1 MAAPLPT
8 IDIRGLDPAQI
19 KELNRELLQL
29 SNIEPKVRLNIKQ
42 LGGAF
47 GRLNA
52 ALRKGAENTILLAQ
66 LSPDES
72 IRKLSVQMED
82 SLLSTL
88 SFLERSAYR
97 AKQQIKIESQ
107 ILTDTEKQRMQS
119 LTDISNEKK
128 DIEERTKEQIRTI
141 EEEILN
147 IRSQT
152 STKTKQQIKQEVD
165 ILKERQRVLEST
177 FDSEMKRLSMEEK
190 SVISSMTVSDKIQ
203 NNFRTLLERFSDAMT
218 DEQRE
223 IYAQRIQGQMDGEK
237 ASLKLLK
244 ERYEQEKSI
253 VREETSKLSTLT
265 GQEYDKKDSELKIR
279 RQTIST
285 LDKEIKSLEQGT
297 KLREES
303 FKKSI
308 AQYKS
313 GISGFFG
320 EAVSKSFTG
329 GLLGALRGEGFG
341 DFFGNVFKSSIERTG
356 LFEKTLPKFL
366 GGGNVGAFLFGS
378 QSDEARKASAKV
390 TEEIKTIG
398 PVISTLETLINKQT
412 EAIMNVQTFASQGA
426 AGAAGAAGQVQV
438 VPGAAGQVQV
448 VPGAAGQVQV
458 VPGAA
463 GQVQVVSTTTTMTAD
478 AITDM
483 MRSVES
489 TKSSLEVLKSTLDSV
504 ISSEE
509 RRIDTTNVTSISEA
523 ARSQKTDETT
533 VEEAKRKE
541 ETASLTSA
549 KELLNQTVKTVEQSL
564 ESMKV
569 RVDSV
574 LSQTNIATTTTATE
588 NTRSMQEG
596 FSNILSVV
604 NRASESMERLKTV
617 SEEIGVANTSTID
630 SLNKITESVSS
641 VVSTME
647 TLKSNVET
655 VNLSYQNQVSI
666 SDATSEKSSVS
677 LITMKNSVDS
687 VRDSLEILKA
697 VTDTAILWEE
707 KKQQTTEA
715 TSSVEENRATQTSRV
730 IDVKNVL
737 IETMRTLER
746 SLNTMKS
753 GVESVSVST
762 RIASSE
768 TNQSTLATQNTITS
782 EEQKSLLSDSIRES
796 MRDTQT
802 SFDKLKTA
810 TETVVSSQDRL
821 SLESLRDVQEQV
833 NAFSSNMIEV
843 SSAVERVNLITQ
855 ESLVSKERE
864 VSVVT
869 SSTETFSRISDS
881 IESLK
886 NSIDILKII
895 TDTETTASA
904 SSIEAIQNIE
914 NSLNSAEIVFS
925 KLSEE
930 NERTRVSSE
939 TASKSL
945 LEVSNSL
952 DIAKQSIESLKSST
966 LISSE
971 EATGSVTTERIVS
984 SMERTVEDTRSAIEN
999 LKTNIQ
1005 STNLK
1010 IVQESSTLSKETES
1024 KEMYDLEEKKE
1035 ATLLSAESE
1044 DIKISIV
1051 DLVRRVEELG
1061 LTTPS
1066 TLSANAAIERLTQE
1080 ATQPGSI
1087 FTHDMSSE
1095 NVLKNIFD
1103 LLQRWFDAEQTMAVE
1118 SRDKEEV
1125 SSTLEKQST
1134 ESLKEISETQSD
1146 SLEIQK
1152 KEEKTKAEKGSG
1164 FSFKKM
1170 MFSFGAAV
1178 STGWKFIKGVFTFF
1192 RNNIKSFFT
1201 TIKDVFLSVL
1211 DFAKEKF
1218 SMFWEKGKEWFGSM
1232 KKNFSSLKDKVVQ
1245 FFKNPRESFGKM
1257 LTGVKEGISSGWKA
1271 MKGGITSMKEK
1282 GVGKTLK
1289 ERFKSAK
1296 EGVVG
1301 GMKSIFGGDKT
1312 EEMAK
1317 EGKPSIAPAPRKKG
1331 ILSRMGEGIG
1341 SIGKG
1346 IGSVGK
1352 GIGGFGKGIGT
1363 GLAGVARGVASF
1375 GNPRVFKG
1383 ALGMAAVG
1391 AALVPFA
1398 GALMLL
1404 AQVPVSTIL
1413 AGTVAIMGL
1422 GLTTMML
1429 GKMTGSIIK
1438 GSLAIGIM
1446 SVAFGVMAAAMTL
1459 ISDVPPATMF
1469 SALAVVAGVAAIA
1482 TALGLIATTG
1492 VGAVAILAGA
1502 GLLAVI
1508 GAAFIPFTYALSLLE
1523 NVNPDVLYAIG
1534 PALMS
1539 MLPGLIGMALI
1550 SPLLPLVGAGMLM
1563 LGAGLALM
1571 SLVDADGLDAIGESL
1586 LKLSFPLAL
1595 LALMS
1600 PLLGAAGWAIAGIGM
1615 GMIPLA
1621 IASNLVDKEGLEAFT
1636 MLIQTLAG
1644 SAAMIAVAALALG
1657 GMALGVI
1664 ALATAIG
1671 VANGILAVSEGLGDV
1686 AAWLG
1691 FDPGPGIVGT
1701 VLTLAGVSDKLM
1713 VTANALNIIASA
1725 LERIGTAMTSLNDSE
1740 MALETIDT
1748 LISLDATQM
1757 QTLQDVS
1764 IAMDRVMS
1772 ANEKLKE
1779 EKQVQQIGGA
1789 VGQGTGAVNTIV
1801 NSSSVGGNSIVMP
1814 SPSGRNPDPSILFS
1828 GERYYSM
1835 VYR

>member
-438 VPGAAGQVQV
+438 VPGAAG
-448 VPGAAGQVQV
+448 AAG
-458 VPGAA
+458 
-463 GQVQVVSTTTTMTAD
+463 QVVSTTTTMTAD

-588 NTRSMQEG
+588 NTRSIQEG

-630 SLNKITESVSS
+630 SLNKINESVSS

-843 SSAVERVNLITQ
+843 SSAVERVNLTTQ

-971 EATGSVTTERIVS
+971 EAAGSVTTERIVS

-999 LKTNIQ
+999 LKSNIQ

-1010 IVQESSTLSKETES
+1010 IAQESSTLSKETES